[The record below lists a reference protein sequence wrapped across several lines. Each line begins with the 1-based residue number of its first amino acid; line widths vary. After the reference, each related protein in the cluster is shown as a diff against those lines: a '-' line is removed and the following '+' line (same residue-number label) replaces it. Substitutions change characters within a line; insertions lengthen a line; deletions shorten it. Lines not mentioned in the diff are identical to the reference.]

1 MATQSIQGLF
11 GGMASPEEMQRQM
24 IEQKAAQFAEMG
36 QNQQLSSMAYKGGA
50 NLGQGL
56 AGAFGVNIQD
66 PTIQRATR
74 LRQLAS
80 QYNTNTAKG
89 LRDMANAL
97 QASDPESAF
106 QLIQR
111 AQAMETQAI
120 EARGKEAEVSLKG
133 AQTLKAG
140 AETQEMFDKQGAKG
154 ARVQM
159 LKDAGLGDSEAMG
172 IASNDAAFAKYVENK
187 KVPVPS
193 EYAVQAQKLGYT
205 AKPYLSDYTPDQ
217 VKQMEKGVF
226 AYKAGIAQA
235 GATVNKPVDVAA
247 IIKEIGTTQDI
258 KDKANVWKTAGDAY
272 KVQVPMVEKL
282 KEVRNNLP
290 ATFTGTFSETALQF
304 GKALSAFGVPVDEN
318 KLSNTE
324 YMNSVSSQVLQ
335 TIARNFPGSLAVK
348 EMDQL
353 VKSKFS
359 SPQQIK
365 TIARILNDLQT
376 EIEAGTKSY
385 EQLAKLPETERYSKD
400 LNLLTGQ
407 NFTKLKRYR
416 DLEDKARE
424 ALKTK
429 QPMTK
434 AEVEEAQKLQKELE
448 VK

>member
-89 LRDMANAL
+89 LRDMAAAL
-97 QASDPESAF
+97 QATDPESAF

-258 KDKANVWKTAGDAY
+258 KDKATVWKTAGDAY

-365 TIARILNDLQT
+365 TIARILGDLQT

-407 NFTKLKRYR
+407 NYSKLKRYR
-416 DLEDKARE
+416 TLEDKAMT
-424 ALKTK
+424 AKKTG
-429 QPMTK
+429 QPISK
-434 AEVEEAQKLQKELE
+434 AEFDEAQKLQQELG
-448 VK
+448 VQ

>member
-24 IEQKAAQFAEMG
+24 LEQRAAKFAEMG

-56 AGAFGVNIQD
+56 ASAFGVDIQD
-66 PTIQRATR
+66 PTIKKATM

-89 LRDMANAL
+89 LRDMAAAL
-97 QASDPESAF
+97 QPTDPESAF
-106 QLIQR
+106 QLTQR
-111 AQAMETQAI
+111 AMAMD
-120 EARGKEAEVSLKG
+120 EAAQKSRKEEAEITLKG
-133 AQTLKAG
+133 AQTTKAG
-140 AETQEMFDKQGAKG
+140 QEVQKIVDEQAAKG
-154 ARVQM
+154 SRVQM

-172 IASNDAAFAKYVENK
+172 IASNDSAFAKYIETK

-217 VKQMEKGVF
+217 IKQMEKGVF

-258 KDKANVWKTAGDAY
+258 KGKADIWKVAGEAY
-272 KVQVPMVEKL
+272 KTQVPMIEKL
-282 KEVRNNLP
+282 KEVKANLP
-290 ATFTGTFSETALQF
+290 ATFTGSFSETALQF
-304 GKALSAFGVPVDEN
+304 GKALSALGVPIDEN

-365 TIARILNDLQT
+365 TIARILSDLQT

-407 NFTKLKRYR
+407 NFAKLKRYR
-416 DLEDKARE
+416 ALESKAMS
-424 ALKTK
+424 LQNGQT
-429 QPMTK
+429 MTK
-434 AEVEEAQKLQKELE
+434 AEVEEAKKLQQELG
-448 VK
+448 V